1 MTENTRI
8 VWLIVIMMA
17 AVTVSTAVA
26 ITVLYRTAFERERS
40 HLIQNADDQ
49 AHLIDAVA
57 RFDQQRQG
65 GGAAE
70 SEAATLS
77 QIQTA
82 FHHYPSDGQIGE
94 VGVAQ
99 RQGDKIVYLVTRGRV
114 AAEDVEPIPFDA
126 NLAEPMRRALSG
138 RSGTMIGLD
147 HRGVTV
153 LAAYHPIPYL
163 NAGVEAK
170 MDLADI
176 RAPYLKGA
184 GMVIGLAL
192 VLVTVGTILFVRLT
206 NPIVRHLNE
215 TEQRY
220 QRIFRGAPVPI
231 WEQDF
236 STVCEALQVLRK
248 AGVTQLRR
256 HLSGHPEVLRQ
267 LVGKVRIKEANAAA
281 LELFGARSGR
291 QFIAWF
297 ERTFV
302 PAALDLSADTL
313 QALWEGREALLSQTV
328 AVKTLDGRDLNVI
341 FSMTTPGATAE
352 HRSVPASALDVS
364 ADVKLRRREQELGLI
379 LASTGEGIFGMDM
392 KGKCTFVNR
401 AALRTLGYRDEDEL
415 LGRAMHPLIHH
426 SCRDG
431 TPLAPENCPI
441 LPVRGQDRPVCLEDE
456 LLWRRDGT
464 SFPAAYCSYPMR
476 REGAALGTVVT
487 FNDITQRK
495 EREAQLVQAR
505 KMEVVGQLT
514 GAIAHDF
521 NNLLTIILTN
531 LHVLKGKL
539 GESVDTDTGELIE
552 DAESAA
558 KDGAS
563 LTHRLLAFSRRRP
576 LEPKWTD
583 LEGFLQHRSGFLR
596 RMTGGN
602 IELILKPS
610 GEPLPMRVDRQQ
622 FENALLNLTIN
633 ARDAMPGGGT
643 LTIEVRRQCIRAD
656 EASSHP
662 GLLPGDYVVVRIS
675 DTGIGMSPEVL
686 RHAVEPFYTTKP
698 VGKGSG
704 LGLSSALAFAQQSGG
719 DLIITSAPGQGT
731 TVSIFLPEPV
741 PGAND
746 AYPNGMPPDAFPDSE
761 SMPMG

>member
-1 MTENTRI
+1 MTEHTRI
-8 VWLIVIMMA
+8 VWLIVVMMV

-26 ITVLYRTAFERERS
+26 ITVLYRTAFEQVRA
-40 HLIQNADDQ
+40 HLIQTAEDQ

-57 RFDQQRQG
+57 RFDQQHQG
-65 GGAAE
+65 GSAGA
-70 SEAATLS
+70 SGAATLS

-82 FHHYPSDGQIGE
+82 FHHYPSKGQIGE
-94 VGVAQ
+94 IAVAQ
-99 RQGDKIVYLVTRGRV
+99 KQGDKIVYLVTHGQV
-114 AAEDVEPIPFDA
+114 STEGVEPIPFDSIF
-126 NLAEPMRRALSG
+126 AEPMRQALSG
-138 RSGTMIGLD
+138 HSGTMIGLD
-147 HRGVTV
+147 YRGVTV
-153 LAAYHPIPYL
+153 LAAYQPIPHL
-163 NAGVEAK
+163 NAGVVAK
-170 MDLADI
+170 VDLANI
-176 RAPYLKGA
+176 RAPFVRGA
-184 GMVIGLAL
+184 TMVIGLATL
-192 VLVTVGTILFVRLT
+192 LVTAGTVLFVRLT
-206 NPIVRHLNE
+206 SPIVRHLNE

-220 QRIFRGAPVPI
+220 QRIFQGAPVPI
-231 WEQDF
+231 WEQDI
-236 STVCEALQVLRK
+236 SGVSGALQDLRR
-248 AGVTQLRR
+248 AGVTQLGR
-256 HLSGHPEVLRQ
+256 HLSRHPELLRQ

-291 QFIAWF
+291 QFMAWF

-302 PAALDLSADTL
+302 PATLDLYADTL
-313 QALWEGREALLSQTV
+313 HALWDGREALLNQTV
-328 AVKTLDGRDLNVI
+328 TVKALDGRDLTVSL
-341 FSMTTPGATAE
+341 SMIIPGANAE
-352 HRSVPASALDVS
+352 YRSVPASALDVS
-364 ADVKLRRREQELGLI
+364 ADVRLRRHEQELGLI

-401 AALRTLGYRDEDEL
+401 AALRMLGYRDEHEL

-441 LPVRGQDRPVCLEDE
+441 LAARGQDRPVCLEDE

-464 SFPAAYCSYPMR
+464 SFTAEYRSYPMR
-476 REGAALGTVVT
+476 KEGAVLGTVVT

-531 LHVLKGKL
+531 LQVLKGKL
-539 GESVDTDTGELIE
+539 GEVSDTDTGELIE

-583 LEGFLQHRSGFLR
+583 LDGFLQHRSGFLR

-643 LTIEVRRQCIRAD
+643 LTIEVRRQCILTD

-662 GLLPGDYVVVRIS
+662 GLLPGDYVVVSIS
-675 DTGIGMSPEVL
+675 DTGFGMSPEVL
-686 RHAVEPFYTTKP
+686 RHAVEPFYTTKA

-719 DLIITSAPGQGT
+719 DLSITSAPGQGS
-731 TVSIFLPEPV
+731 TVSIFLPEPA
-741 PGAND
+741 PGADD
-746 AYPNGMPPDAFPDSE
+746 AYPNGMPPDALQDSE